1 MEGAGAEARAGNFSH
16 RYSHLCE
23 SNTIEE
29 WYRTFCQFDRDGSG
43 DVDLKEVGLMFRQ
56 LGQTPTEA
64 EMLAMIEAVDA
75 DGSGTI
81 DFEEFCLMM
90 LRMKRHVTM
99 PAWLSALFIDIH
111 PDEIGE
117 ALANGVA
124 PPPAAP
130 RSVAVRGVYYLT
142 SPQRGGTALK
152 AAIAASTP
160 GKDESKPGPGFVAN
174 PPPGEAITREHL
186 LIVSDLLP
194 ASKSCVSLSLAGH
207 GPLMGPFVA
216 GEVARGLMRLN
227 RTLTSLDM
235 TGCNVGDEGAAEFA
249 EALKVNSTLTS
260 LSLGAN
266 NIGKEGGNALLEA
279 LRSPPAPPADAAPPK
294 GRKKSS
300 ELDLPCDRIVFNGL
314 RELNLEGNAIG
325 EELFDAIQQQ
335 LLLKNLPRLFASCLK
350 GGGKDGAGANKKTR
364 SSPSPQPP
372 AEPPSLL
379 AAPVNAPPEPS
390 VRLRQEWLSESHAAA
405 LQLELLHAGVRS
417 LELHECTR
425 FTGAGLTGLLAPV
438 ATPVSPL
445 ATLLSLKLSGC
456 HVDDGAV
463 AALVIAIGRGDLR
476 NLQSLLLD
484 HNLISLGYTSAAGAA
499 AAEDG
504 TAALPPPGAK
514 PIGVEFGRALT
525 QLPELV
531 ELDLSSNANVTDSF
545 GAGFIGALLVAGSAL
560 HSVHLGAT
568 KAGDACAD
576 AIAAAWSLQPA
587 IALRCLCLSSLVS
600 DTGARALAA
609 ALPRATALRELLLG
623 DKVSS
628 SGVASLTDVWKDR
641 AACAS
646 CQLSS
651 LVLGGEVRSGVLLR
665 NLIDS
670 EAIEALAYLP
680 RSHAS
685 LTDLRLS
692 GNDRIGAEACVRL
705 LACLEGSSAKRC
717 TLRTLHIDNCGL
729 TKEHATNFL
738 EALDHVWVLT
748 ALKADNDATFAAA
761 AGSKPGTPGSP
772 GSRGGLLGAMHGESS
787 SNGKRSTIKFGAPS
801 GAPTGGGGEVAR
813 VFTLQQ
819 RLGMSKVL
827 EENRTM
833 GPRRVENWRLSRSLE
848 EVAWV
853 FSKLCHN
860 VPKPILDAGLS
871 TWTGAECAHFVRNLG
886 LEQYAESFE
895 FNLRGP
901 MLRSLVMPQL
911 AQLGVRNFSHQKRIM
926 EGVRDLL
933 GAFERKD
940 RVTKAQSA
948 WSNLLTS
955 KAGTTPDTEDHAEM
969 HAYGDSKPTNATGP
983 HHHTPER
990 KPRAHGGGRSATEP
1004 ARHYMKGASV
1014 ETDAAASPPLAPLVG
1029 GSAEGKAKR
1038 TGTALYAMQSS
1049 PASLPVDLRLPRIA
1063 SMKHQTGMFGHE
1075 AKRDDKPRSLPK
1087 PSVVMPA
1094 LGGALGGSLVEQAQ
1108 WKELAISYGLHLVP
1122 DTRDLLHDNLQS
1134 VLRDLPP
1141 PPPPPKAHPDLDEE
1155 LALVKQKQHPTRQPT
1170 DLGTSPSLPML
1181 SPGRP
1186 GARNWVTF
1194 LHGAPVKAGTKPPP
1208 VARTG

>member
-1 MEGAGAEARAGNFSH
+1 MEGASPKAQAENFSH

-90 LRMKRHVTM
+90 LRMKRHGAM
-99 PAWLSALFIDIH
+99 PAWLSALFIDLH
-111 PDEIGE
+111 PDDIGK

-142 SPQRGGTALK
+142 SPQRGGTAVK

-216 GEVARGLMRLN
+216 GEVARGLVRLN

-249 EALKVNSTLTS
+249 EAIKVNSTLTS

-279 LRSPPAPPADAAPPK
+279 LRSPPAPPIDAAQPK

-300 ELDLPCDRIVFNGL
+300 DLERMSDRMVVHGL

-350 GGGKDGAGANKKTR
+350 GCGKDDAGASKKNR

-379 AAPVNAPPEPS
+379 AAPVNATPEPS
-390 VRLRQEWLSESHAAA
+390 VRLRQEWLSELHAAA

-425 FTGAGLTGLLAPV
+425 FAGAGLTGLLAPM

-445 ATLLSLKLSGC
+445 ATLMYLKLSGC
-456 HVDDGAV
+456 HIDDGAV
-463 AALVIAIGRGDLR
+463 AALVSAIGRGDLR
-476 NLQSLLLD
+476 TLHSLLLD
-484 HNLISLGYTSAAGAA
+484 HNTISLGYTSAAGAA
-499 AAEDG
+499 AAEGG
-504 TAALPPPGAK
+504 TSSLSLTGAN
-514 PIGVEFGRALT
+514 PVGVEFGRALT
-525 QLPELV
+525 QLPELIEV
-531 ELDLSSNANVTDSF
+531 DLSSNANVTDPF
-545 GAGFIGALLVAGSAL
+545 AARFIGALLVAGSAL
-560 HSVHLGAT
+560 RSVHLGAT

-576 AIAAAWSLQPA
+576 AVAAAWSLQPP

-623 DKVSS
+623 DKISS
-628 SGVASLTDVWKDR
+628 NGVVALTDVWKDR

-665 NLIDS
+665 NAIDA
-670 EAIEALAYLP
+670 EAIEALADLP

-717 TLRTLHIDNCGL
+717 MLRTLHIDNCGL
-729 TKEHATNFL
+729 TKEHATAFL

-772 GSRGGLLGAMHGESS
+772 GSRGGLLGAMHGESAS
-787 SNGKRSTIKFGAPS
+787 SGKRSSIKFGAPAA

-819 RLGMSKVL
+819 RLSMSKIL

-860 VPKPILDAGLS
+860 VPKPIVDAGLS
-871 TWTGAECAHFVRNLG
+871 AWTGTECAHFVRNLG

-940 RVTKAQSA
+940 RVAKAQSA
-948 WSNLLTS
+948 WSNLLTG
-955 KAGTTPDTEDHAEM
+955 KAGTPPHTEDLAEM
-969 HAYGDSKPTNATGP
+969 HAYGDSKPTTATGP

-990 KPRAHGGGRSATEP
+990 KPLALGGRAVTEP
-1004 ARHYMKGASV
+1004 ARHSMKGAAAA
-1014 ETDAAASPPLAPLVG
+1014 TDAAASPPLAPLVS
-1029 GSAEGKAKR
+1029 GSAEAKAKR
-1038 TGTALYAMQSS
+1038 TGTALYTMQSS

-1063 SMKHQTGMFGHE
+1063 SLKHHSTFGHE
-1075 AKRDDKPRSLPK
+1075 ATRDYKPRSLPK

-1208 VARTG
+1208 VARAG